1 MLRKCGFWAMG
12 LLLGFALSYNF
23 YTNNYFDHLKFGSR
37 IPTTPPNAEVTQ
49 TDLKI
54 KVTPQTEIT
63 QKIKYTKCGDEEVTK
78 ITAGEKLVGLS
89 LQQIQ
94 QLYPGWTIETF
105 DAREIVLS
113 LVVND
118 YCKMHNEHMFLG
130 VHNDHVA
137 IFAGEPGPRALL
149 KEETNILLESI
160 QPQDR
165 LELEKGI
172 VVKDRSELLQTL
184 EGLQEHR

>member
-1 MLRKCGFWAMG
+1 MLRKCVLGALG
-12 LLLGFALSYNF
+12 LLLGFALSYSL
-23 YTNNYFDHLKFGSR
+23 YMNNYFHPLKYGAR
-37 IPTTPPNAEVTQ
+37 LPVDPPNAEVTQ

-54 KVTPQTEIT
+54 KITPQTEIT
-63 QKIKYTKCGDEEVTK
+63 QKIKYTKCGEEEVTK
-78 ITAGEKLVGLS
+78 ITAGEKLVGLTF
-89 LQQIQ
+89 QQMQ

-105 DAREIVLS
+105 DARDVVLK
-113 LVVND
+113 LVVDD
-118 YCKMHNEHMFLG
+118 YCKTHSEHMFLG

-137 IFAGEPGPRALL
+137 IFAGKPGPGALL
-149 KEETNILLESI
+149 KEETNILLQSV